1 MNIGKKEFKRLA
13 ISMGV
18 AKNKEVSLFFK
29 EFPKD
34 VYDDYSDIVLLW
46 RKAQTY
52 SRWAQCKR
60 TSGLATYKKLF
71 V

>member
-1 MNIGKKEFKRLA
+1 MVIGKKEFRRLA
-13 ISMGV
+13 VSMGV
-18 AKNKEVSLFFK
+18 ARSKEVSLFFE

-34 VYDDYSDIVLLW
+34 TYDDDSDIVLLW
-46 RKAQTY
+46 RRAQTY

-71 V
+71 I